1 MKVTII
7 LQADTP
13 IAFRSNRNQ
22 DAPDTLDYLPGS
34 TLRGGLAAAHAMLRP
49 QDKDEFKSFFLG
61 DQIQYGNGYPCD
73 FKLSELQDDDLAV
86 DPLPR
91 TALSC
96 KRCHGFLSP
105 PSRDPRLPPHG
116 VRDSLMSM
124 ALFSM
129 HSNTELSIDE
139 LLTDCGYV
147 EQDMPACTQPL
158 EPFKGFMRRRIGNS
172 IYGRSELPK
181 ELRTKSGISRGRGAV
196 HEGILYSRRMLSQKA
211 QFQSQLNIAPEIAED
226 LHTFIEEAS
235 EASLLRFGNNRTR
248 GLGGIKLQAW
258 IPGDTSSA
266 TSAINERLQMFEA
279 ALSQMAASH
288 HVELNHSSYLPVYS
302 LSDVIIHDDMF
313 RYRGRLDEEWLLEE
327 LGLEG
332 ASLIFLSASLR
343 RVTSWNALWGL
354 PRADDWAIAL
364 GSVFLLGLPRKL
376 EDLDLKR
383 LQALEENGT
392 GRRLSEGFGRI
403 RFADPFHVEVNRV

>member
-1 MKVTII
+1 
-7 LQADTP
+7 
-13 IAFRSNRNQ
+13 
-22 DAPDTLDYLPGS
+22 
-34 TLRGGLAAAHAMLRP
+34 
-49 QDKDEFKSFFLG
+49 
-61 DQIQYGNGYPCD
+61 
-73 FKLSELQDDDLAV
+73 
-86 DPLPR
+86 
-91 TALSC
+91 
-96 KRCHGFLSP
+96 
-105 PSRDPRLPPHG
+105 
-116 VRDSLMSM
+116 
-124 ALFSM
+124 
-129 HSNTELSIDE
+129 
-139 LLTDCGYV
+139 
-147 EQDMPACTQPL
+147 
-158 EPFKGFMRRRIGNS
+158 
-172 IYGRSELPK
+172 
-181 ELRTKSGISRGRGAV
+181 
-196 HEGILYSRRMLSQKA
+196 
-211 QFQSQLNIAPEIAED
+211 
-226 LHTFIEEAS
+226 
-235 EASLLRFGNNRTR
+235 
-248 GLGGIKLQAW
+248 
-258 IPGDTSSA
+258 
-266 TSAINERLQMFEA
+266 MFEA